1 MGLSEWMEVAVDLT
15 MGKVGG
21 GAREVRE
28 EAELETEEGTVN
40 SKAIAKVLLLFGR
53 FG

>member
-21 GAREVRE
+21 GGGKGGQGGSRVGDRRGDSE
-28 EAELETEEGTVN
+28 
-40 SKAIAKVLLLFGR
+40 F
-53 FG
+53 